1 MNLTNSASAPLSE
14 LTKVAFKFPAID
26 NHAHPLLRDS
36 HRDSFAFE
44 GVMSE
49 ATGEALTRDAV
60 HTLACYRATSQ
71 LSELFGLEDGC
82 SWEAVKAARR
92 DMSYEQLC
100 RICMEPSHIQCILV
114 DDGLG
119 GVAEFAEDYR
129 WHDKFTVSPC
139 KRIVRVETLAEV
151 SQTSE
156 PYIACLI
163 GVIARTF

>member
-1 MNLTNSASAPLSE
+1 MNVTNSNSSPLPE
-14 LTKVAFKFPAID
+14 LAKVAFKFPAID
-26 NHAHPLLRDS
+26 NHAHALLRES
-36 HRDSFAFE
+36 HRDAFAFE
-44 GVMSE
+44 GVISE

-60 HTLACYRATSQ
+60 HTLACFRATSQ

-82 SWEAVKAARR
+82 SWEVVKAARR
-92 DMSYEQLC
+92 DMSYEKLC
-100 RICMEPSHIQCILV
+100 RICMEPSHIQCILF

-151 SQTSE
+151 SHDGGRD
-156 PYIACLI
+156 IACLTDI
-163 GVIARTF
+163 TARTF